1 VCCGVARPGPVG
13 EGGWWSGAK
22 GRGGR
27 RASVDRQGFEK
38 LLETIARAWST
49 GDPQTAAECFTEDA
63 VYVEPPDRQ
72 RYVGRAELFEL
83 SGGEQPPPMSMTWH
97 HLAFDDARQI
107 GFGEY
112 TFRGRRQYHGVVIVQ
127 LRGERISRWREYQY
141 HHEADWT
148 EFIGDS
154 RFE

>member
-1 VCCGVARPGPVG
+1 M
-13 EGGWWSGAK
+13 E
-22 GRGGR
+22 
-27 RASVDRQGFEK
+27 RQGFEE
-38 LLETIARAWST
+38 LLEAIARAWST
-49 GDPQTAAECFTEDA
+49 GDPQTAADCFAEDA

-83 SGGEQPPPMSMTWH
+83 SGGDEPAPMSMVWH
-97 HLAFDDARQI
+97 HLAFDAAQQI

-112 TFRGRRQYHGVVIVQ
+112 TFRGRRQYHGIVVVQ

-141 HHEADWT
+141 PHEADWT

>member
-1 VCCGVARPGPVG
+1 M
-13 EGGWWSGAK
+13 
-22 GRGGR
+22 
-27 RASVDRQGFEK
+27 DRQGFEK

-49 GDPQTAAECFTEDA
+49 GDPRAAADCFTEDA

-83 SGGEQPPPMSMTWH
+83 SGGAQPPSMSMIWH
-97 HLAFDDARQI
+97 HLAFDAERQI

-112 TFRGRRQYHGVVIVQ
+112 SFRGRRQFHGIVIVQ
-127 LRGERISRWREYQY
+127 LRGDRVSRWREYQY
-141 HHEADWT
+141 HDETDWT